1 MQNMDLILSPIKGLE
16 QLKRVVQDYGVKL
29 DNQNKG
35 LCPFH
40 SEKTPS
46 FYVKDKGQG
55 AFFKC
60 FGCDESGDVISFI
73 QLQEHCTFNE
83 AIRKAY
89 DILGMQLNWE
99 YSNIENF
106 TTWLKGNWTN
116 YMDNFIY
123 TDEQGNPLYIKI
135 KYWSDEFNK
144 KTFTTKGLTQTEKSF
159 KFNKDFSATPKHV
172 YNLPQVLRAIKND
185 RYIIFVEGEK
195 DCETLIRRGF
205 TATTIYSKKWD
216 DNYTSELSNANIV
229 FIGDT
234 GDAGEEFKQTVWSNL
249 KGKVKSFK
257 VVNLKGIEQLGDN
270 KDVTDWLE
278 SGHTKEELYKC
289 INKGWDWC
297 VSTKWKDVTLKEKN
311 GEIKVIPMNTSDN
324 LELVLQRNNTTI
336 KYNIIT
342 KEINASTTNFYNS
355 NLNTLSSEIKDEA
368 LREGLK
374 LSMADVIR
382 CMEEIA
388 HKHEYDPF
396 KDYLDSL
403 WDKWDKVSRL
413 QDYID
418 CFNTTPTYNKDLKQ
432 IIFKNWLMQFVDST
446 YNDNFKS
453 QGMLVLKGEQG
464 IFKTTSMS
472 YLIPLQED
480 WCFLSEQKYSDNRD
494 CIQTITSNKLVELSE
509 FARSTKAVDSLKGFV
524 TAPTDKMVLKYD
536 KFPTNYKRKTIFYAT
551 VNDDNFLVDDEN
563 RRFWVVDIES
573 IDIDKLKE
581 FDYDQLWAELY
592 YLYHV
597 MGETKCY
604 LDSTEQQLLRTSNI
618 NYQYQG
624 DNATLIQ
631 MTFDFNSNIKL
642 WLSAIEI
649 NDFLKQNTGKTI
661 PKSVLGR
668 ELKKLAIKGKEINN
682 KKLPRG
688 TYYPVPIPREWENK
702 VKDNWTD
709 RIVKDNTTPEF
720 IEVVPHINN
729 ITQLPIRNKRNRDN
743 TIPIDDKF

>member
-16 QLKRVVQDYGVKL
+16 QLKRVVEHYGVKL

-159 KFNKDFSATPKHV
+159 KFNKDFSAIPKHV

-185 RYIIFVEGEK
+185 RQVVFVEGEK

-205 TATTIYSKKWD
+205 TATTIYSKHWD
-216 DNYTSELSNANIV
+216 NNYTSELSNANIV

-234 GDAGEEFKQTVWSNL
+234 GDAGEEFRQTVWSNL

-342 KEINASTTNFYNS
+342 KEINAST
-355 NLNTLSSEIKDEA
+355 
-368 LREGLK
+368 
-374 LSMADVIR
+374 
-382 CMEEIA
+382 
-388 HKHEYDPF
+388 
-396 KDYLDSL
+396 
-403 WDKWDKVSRL
+403 
-413 QDYID
+413 
-418 CFNTTPTYNKDLKQ
+418 NK
-432 IIFKNWLMQFVDST
+432 
-446 YNDNFKS
+446 
-453 QGMLVLKGEQG
+453 G
-464 IFKTTSMS
+464 
-472 YLIPLQED
+472 
-480 WCFLSEQKYSDNRD
+480 
-494 CIQTITSNKLVELSE
+494 
-509 FARSTKAVDSLKGFV
+509 
-524 TAPTDKMVLKYD
+524 
-536 KFPTNYKRKTIFYAT
+536 
-551 VNDDNFLVDDEN
+551 
-563 RRFWVVDIES
+563 
-573 IDIDKLKE
+573 
-581 FDYDQLWAELY
+581 
-592 YLYHV
+592 
-597 MGETKCY
+597 
-604 LDSTEQQLLRTSNI
+604 
-618 NYQYQG
+618 
-624 DNATLIQ
+624 
-631 MTFDFNSNIKL
+631 
-642 WLSAIEI
+642 
-649 NDFLKQNTGKTI
+649 
-661 PKSVLGR
+661 
-668 ELKKLAIKGKEINN
+668 
-682 KKLPRG
+682 RG
-688 TYYPVPIPREWENK
+688 T
-702 VKDNWTD
+702 
-709 RIVKDNTTPEF
+709 
-720 IEVVPHINN
+720 
-729 ITQLPIRNKRNRDN
+729 KRRTKIKYGRCN
-743 TIPIDDKF
+743 